1 MKASLMKLL
10 IFLVLLMT
18 IPLFSDELKYLGMR
32 DNDQNM
38 TLSFGAN
45 DYMLNY
51 ETPYRL
57 LIFFKRYSYGQQ
69 YIMSPIVSDK
79 KEKLL
84 KFLEINSL
92 ENYYGNRASDTLKLK
107 NGEIF
112 LYGKFFLEYHH
123 NSVQLELVYINKDNE
138 KKIKVFEKYL
148 DISDIFVNE
157 KLNEINMNKT
167 EGYMG
172 SLSFLEEFT
181 IFTKNKIL
189 HQKVQY
195 LNNNEASKQLYEK
208 LLLLF
213 RNEIP
218 KEFFE
223 NRK

>member
-1 MKASLMKLL
+1 M
-10 IFLVLLMT
+10 
-18 IPLFSDELKYLGMR
+18 EKYFYTG
-32 DNDQNM
+32 N
-38 TLSFGAN
+38 
-45 DYMLNY
+45 
-51 ETPYRL
+51 
-57 LIFFKRYSYGQQ
+57 FF
-69 YIMSPIVSDK
+69 
-79 KEKLL
+79 
-84 KFLEINSL
+84 
-92 ENYYGNRASDTLKLK
+92 
-107 NGEIF
+107 
-112 LYGKFFLEYHH
+112 
-123 NSVQLELVYINKDNE
+123 YINKNNE

>member
-1 MKASLMKLL
+1 
-10 IFLVLLMT
+10 
-18 IPLFSDELKYLGMR
+18 
-32 DNDQNM
+32 
-38 TLSFGAN
+38 
-45 DYMLNY
+45 
-51 ETPYRL
+51 
-57 LIFFKRYSYGQQ
+57 
-69 YIMSPIVSDK
+69 
-79 KEKLL
+79 
-84 KFLEINSL
+84 
-92 ENYYGNRASDTLKLK
+92 
-107 NGEIF
+107 
-112 LYGKFFLEYHH
+112 
-123 NSVQLELVYINKDNE
+123 
-138 KKIKVFEKYL
+138 
-148 DISDIFVNE
+148 
-157 KLNEINMNKT
+157 MNKT